1 MAGNINQTS
10 PLVSIQ
16 QYIDLIPEVNK
27 YNKNNI
33 DVKLI
38 EDSVLKV
45 IEKLDLIKNK
55 KEFLEGFDKLNDRV
69 NYIKKHLNK
78 ENYKIFKSCDQKI
91 DELAQKHRIKRIKP
105 GLQRFGGAARKVMKL
120 IHSPDPNL
128 DASGKLSK
136 LSTVTRATKPLS
148 EEYWKEFFDEAH
160 RHPKVLDTVFNEWKV
175 YGHNEKKSFWEY
187 LEEKEASETQGA
199 GLKAEEGVLYLTPE
213 ERQQYRVNLVM
224 ENGQIV
230 LKDVNGQ
237 ALPNGVYITV
247 LGPDQQF
254 YAAQKTPGKFQHA
267 TFFGGKSVISAG
279 MFVVKNGMIENF
291 VSQSGHYKPEKEEM
305 FKALHYMEKMGVDI
319 SKINLIYSTGSEE
332 PTIIENP
339 KEWQEYQDFLAGKSY
354 KKTQQASPNLLADVP
369 EGAKIDRKVAKFLQ
383 KNQIDG
389 FYSEDLKAVLPTQ
402 PILTQLLWEQRKN
415 QVART
420 IGVLPNPATLESMLW
435 SNSATTQSELI
446 EQSKKLAPAFKEM
459 CHQIGKQT
467 GTKPYF
473 GEQDRYIVK
482 TPTSLARKVAQD
494 AKVMATSEQDS
505 LAKIGDA
512 LRGTIVVD
520 SPTQIPKVVKAII
533 AQVQQQG
540 GEVVFKNLWAEDRA
554 SGYLGVHAKMNLPLP
569 PQEGSSEKGTILVE
583 LQIHLKPLMDGTEE
597 CVKEYS
603 HGLYERARVGVVN
616 PTDIYTASKL
626 MFLMA
631 LQNVK
636 V

>member
-1 MAGNINQTS
+1 MVNINN
-10 PLVSIQ
+10 LVSIKSVQ
-16 QYIDLIPEVNK
+16 QCIDLIPEVNK
-27 YNKNNI
+27 SNKNNV

-38 EDSVLKV
+38 EKNVLSV
-45 IEKLDLIKNK
+45 IEKLELIKNEK
-55 KEFLEGFDKLNDRV
+55 DFLECFNQLNDRV
-69 NYIKKHLNK
+69 NHIKKHLNDK
-78 ENYKIFKSCDQKI
+78 NYQIFKSCDQKI
-91 DELAQKHRIKRIKP
+91 DELAQKHHIKRTKP
-105 GLQRFGGAARKVMKL
+105 GLKRFGEAARKVVQL
-120 IHSPDPNL
+120 IHSPNP
-128 DASGKLSK
+128 DASDQLND
-136 LSTVTRATKPLS
+136 LPTVTRTTKPLS

-175 YGHNEKKSFWEY
+175 YGHNEEKSFWEY
-187 LEEKEASETQGA
+187 LEEKEASEAKGA
-199 GLKAEEGVLYLTPE
+199 SLKAEEGVLYLTPE
-213 ERQQYRVNLVM
+213 ERQQYQVNLVM
-224 ENGQIV
+224 ENGHIV

-237 ALPNGVYITV
+237 SLPNGVYITV
-247 LGPDQQF
+247 LGPDYHF

-279 MFVVKNGMIENF
+279 MFVVKNGAVENF

-354 KKTQQASPNLLADVP
+354 KKPQQASPHLLEDVP
-369 EGAKIDRKVAKFLQ
+369 TGAKIDRKVAKFLQ
-383 KNQIDG
+383 RNKLDG
-389 FYSEDLKAVLPTQ
+389 FYNEDLKAVLPVQ
-402 PILTQLLWEQRKN
+402 PVLTQILWEQRKN

-446 EQSKKLAPAFKEM
+446 EQSQKLAPTFKEM
-459 CHQIGKQT
+459 CHQIGEQT
-467 GTKPYF
+467 NTNPYF
-473 GEQDRYIVK
+473 GPQDRYIVK
-482 TPTSLARKVAQD
+482 TPSSLARKVAQD

-520 SPTQIPKVVKAII
+520 SPTQIPKVVEAII

-569 PQEGSSEKGTILVE
+569 PQEGSSENGTILVE
-583 LQIHLKPLMDGTEE
+583 LQVHLKPLMNGTEE
-597 CVKEYS
+597 CVKEYA
-603 HGLYERARVGVVN
+603 HGLYERARVGVVD
-616 PTDIYTASKL
+616 PADIYIASKL
-626 MFLMA
+626 MFLTA
-631 LQNVK
+631 LQKVK
-636 V
+636 I